1 MKNTNAAW
9 VDTGFL
15 VALFAQDD
23 PLHDSAT
30 EYLQSL
36 AYIKLY
42 SVLPV
47 VVEACFFL
55 DTRGKSDLLRWIE
68 RGAMTLY
75 EVTVDDLPAI
85 RAILEKYS
93 NLEPDFTDAV
103 LVALA
108 GKYDIM
114 KILTVDQRD
123 FSVYRLPK
131 GRQFERLWV

>member
-1 MKNTNAAW
+1 MKNTNATW

-23 PLHDSAT
+23 PFHDSAT

-36 AYIKLY
+36 AHIKLY
-42 SVLPV
+42 SILPV

-93 NLEPDFTDAV
+93 NLEPDFTDAA

-108 GKYDIM
+108 GKYDIT

>member
-1 MKNTNAAW
+1 MKNTNATW

-23 PLHDSAT
+23 PFHDSAT
-30 EYLQSL
+30 EYLQDL
-36 AYIKLY
+36 AHIKLY
-42 SVLPV
+42 SILPV

-93 NLEPDFTDAV
+93 NLEPDFTDAA

-108 GKYDIM
+108 GKYEIT

-131 GRQFERLWV
+131 GHQFERLWV

>member
-1 MKNTNAAW
+1 M
-9 VDTGFL
+9 
-15 VALFAQDD
+15 
-23 PLHDSAT
+23 
-30 EYLQSL
+30 
-36 AYIKLY
+36 
-42 SVLPV
+42 
-47 VVEACFFL
+47 
-55 DTRGKSDLLRWIE
+55 LRWIE

-93 NLEPDFTDAV
+93 NLEPDFTDAA

-108 GKYDIM
+108 GKYEIT

>member
-1 MKNTNAAW
+1 MQPNICRTWLISN
-9 VDTGFL
+9 
-15 VALFAQDD
+15 
-23 PLHDSAT
+23 S
-30 EYLQSL
+30 
-36 AYIKLY
+36 I
-42 SVLPV
+42 LPV

-55 DTRGKSDLLRWIE
+55 DTRGKSNLLRWIE

-93 NLEPDFTDAV
+93 NLEPDFTDAA

-108 GKYDIM
+108 GKYEIT